1 MIPHPADRDQL
12 CDSSQGGL
20 CKQCMSFCGATP
32 DPSSHPPWPGPLVQ
46 LQPKGASD
54 PRVKPEPCRWPAPA
68 RGAAASLARLAA
80 HGELP
85 HGCEPHRTAMA
96 VQGWSWRHAGGSDV
110 SAHLPAGQD
119 TGQCLAGPVP
129 RKQLQWLL
137 TLRSES
143 KDSPKL
149 VATVRRPSR
158 PRPSLSTQLM
168 AAAVGSLL
176 LPPTPTAV
184 SRDCSQ
190 TQRPETGSACRLGP
204 WSGLLAGML
213 LEADGAAQFGVGAVD
228 PSRHITG
235 SALQR
240 VGVC

>member
-1 MIPHPADRDQL
+1 
-12 CDSSQGGL
+12 
-20 CKQCMSFCGATP
+20 
-32 DPSSHPPWPGPLVQ
+32 
-46 LQPKGASD
+46 
-54 PRVKPEPCRWPAPA
+54 
-68 RGAAASLARLAA
+68 
-80 HGELP
+80 
-85 HGCEPHRTAMA
+85 MA

-119 TGQCLAGPVP
+119 TGQWVVAPVP

-213 LEADGAAQFGVGAVD
+213 LEAEGAAQFGVGAFN
-228 PSRHITG
+228 PSRHVTSQAVPFSGWVSVDQGLTMEHTTAMPCPLHIPPMVPHVMAAA
-235 SALQR
+235 SASGLHA
-240 VGVC
+240 